1 MQDRRNKGVDSY
13 LLESAR
19 CLSFSLNAT
28 STELTWNKPLSDP
41 TVALACAR

>member
-1 MQDRRNKGVDSY
+1 MQDRRNKGVDFY

-19 CLSFSLNAT
+19 RLSFSLNV
-28 STELTWNKPLSDP
+28 SSPGLTWNKPLSDP